1 MLRVLVQIYFI
12 SVIKVLN
19 DANLLTRLVLA
30 TESVL
35 YTHLFLTSCV

>member
-19 DANLLTRLVLA
+19 DANLLTQLVLA

-35 YTHLFLTSCV
+35 YTHLFPTSCV